1 MIMRMVT
8 MMKML
13 MLPSPSSRTKDMWLT
28 RLGIMMGMMT
38 MMVEMLMLAKMAF
51 MRPTP
56 SSLTKAMFLTRW

>member
-13 MLPSPSSRTKDMWLT
+13 MLPSPPSRTKDMCLT
-28 RLGIMMGMMT
+28 RWGIMMGMMT
-38 MMVEMLMLAKMAF
+38 MMVEILMLARMAF

-56 SSLTKAMFLTRW
+56 SSLTKAMFFTRW